1 MLPERGLR
9 AAGGAIVALVLI
21 AGLSLRLLE
30 TVRARLWID
39 EYLVLEIGSQA
50 TAASVAAKLRSEANP
65 PLYFLLAHVVLETA
79 ADPELA
85 LRLISALA
93 GTLTTVLAAWVAWR
107 RWGPL
112 PAIVAAILVAA
123 SAVAIHYSAEI
134 RPFALLG
141 LVTLLYLEI
150 LDRTLARPSIASFAV
165 EALLIVLATSLH
177 AYGAPLLFVG
187 PAVCLATFRY
197 GALSRQFLVTGIAGA
212 VLLPTTLF
220 PLWRLV
226 PETNEYLVDL
236 WKGRSPLA
244 PVVLM
249 LRDVLP
255 TSRWPS
261 SLLPPTDA
269 LLLAAEGAA
278 AILAAALATVALAA
292 GLRRRGAW
300 RPDTY
305 TVALLVLLS
314 GNAAM
319 AVFFSLTGRP
329 VVAPGRFSVPLVAPF
344 ALTVAAASRAAPT
357 GRACAAGLAGLGIL
371 SLSLRLARPTVTGI
385 RPEALAAEVLSRN
398 ATGPSLI
405 LTVGLSGI
413 PLRYAFRKRADVTFR
428 SYPIEI
434 DRHIGW
440 WAPRHH
446 LGHPDDLARDAE
458 ELSREALTVSQS
470 GRRIFIEGADSPI
483 AVPLRAALSG
493 SFRPRPL
500 NRLDAGLFEL
510 VPIENARAGEAR

>member
-1 MLPERGLR
+1 MLPQRGLG
-9 AAGGAIVALVLI
+9 AAGGAIVALVLV
-21 AGLSLRLLE
+21 AGIGLRLSE
-30 TVRARLWID
+30 TVRARLWTD
-39 EYLVLEIGSQA
+39 EYLVLEIGSQP
-50 TAASVAAKLRSEANP
+50 TAAAVAAKLRSEANP
-65 PLYFLLAHVVLETA
+65 PLYYLLAHVVLGNA

-85 LRLISALA
+85 LRLVSALA
-93 GTLTTVLAAWVAWR
+93 GTLTTVLAAWIAWR
-107 RWGPL
+107 RWGL
-112 PAIVAAILVAA
+112 FPAVVASILVAS
-123 SAVAIHYSAEI
+123 SAVAVHYSAEI

-150 LDRTLARPSIASFAV
+150 LDRALMRPSTAFLAL

-187 PAVCLATFRY
+187 PAVCLATRRY
-197 GALSRQFLVTGIAGA
+197 GGLSRQVLVAGLAGA
-212 VLLPTTLF
+212 VLLPTTLL

-236 WKGRSPLA
+236 WQGRGPMAAVGL
-244 PVVLM
+244 V

-269 LLLAAEGAA
+269 LARMAEGAA
-278 AILAAALATVALAA
+278 VLLAAALAIAALAA
-292 GLRRRGAW
+292 RVRRRDAW

-319 AVFFSLTGRP
+319 AVLFSLAGRP

-344 ALTVAAASRAAPT
+344 ALAIAAASRAASA
-357 GRACAAGLAGLGIL
+357 GRACAAGLAGLAIL
-371 SLSLRLARPTVTGI
+371 TSSLRLARPAVTGI
-385 RPEALAAEVLSRN
+385 RPEALEAEVLNRN

-405 LTVGLSGI
+405 LAVGLSGI

-434 DRHIGW
+434 ERHIGW
-440 WAPRHH
+440 WAPRRH
-446 LGHPDDLARDAE
+446 LRRPDELTRDAE
-458 ELSREALTVSQS
+458 ELSREALSGSQS
-470 GRRIFIEGADSPI
+470 GRRIFIEGADSPV
-483 AVPLRAALSG
+483 AVPLRRALSR
-493 SFRPRPL
+493 SFRPRLL
-500 NRLDAGLFEL
+500 NRLAPGLLEL
-510 VPIENARAGEAR
+510 EPIESAPDGEAR

>member
-1 MLPERGLR
+1 VLPQRGLG
-9 AAGGAIVALVLI
+9 AAGGAIIALVLI
-21 AGLSLRLLE
+21 AGIGLRLSE
-30 TVRARLWID
+30 AVRARLWTD
-39 EYLVLEIGSQA
+39 EYLVLEIGSQP
-50 TAASVAAKLRSEANP
+50 TAAAVAAKLRSEANP

-85 LRLISALA
+85 LRLFSALA
-93 GTLTTVLAAWVAWR
+93 GTLMATLAAWIAWR
-107 RWGPL
+107 RWGL
-112 PAIVAAILVAA
+112 VPAIVAAILVAS
-123 SAVAIHYSAEI
+123 SAVAVHYSAEI

-141 LVTLLYLEI
+141 LVTLVYLEI
-150 LDRTLARPSIASFAV
+150 LDRALVRPSIASFAF
-165 EALLIVLATSLH
+165 EAFLIVLATSLH

-187 PAVCLATFRY
+187 PAVCLATRRY
-197 GALSRQFLVTGIAGA
+197 VGFGRQVLVAGIAGA
-212 VLLPTTLF
+212 VLLPTTLL

-236 WKGRSPLA
+236 WQGRSPLA
-244 PVVLM
+244 PVALV

-269 LLLAAEGAA
+269 LLRVAEGAA
-278 AILAAALATVALAA
+278 ALLAAALAIAALAA
-292 GLRRRGAW
+292 CLRRRDAW

-319 AVFFSLTGRP
+319 AVLFSLAGRP

-344 ALTVAAASRAAPT
+344 ALAVAAASRAAPA
-357 GRACAAGLAGLGIL
+357 GRACAVGLAGLAIL
-371 SLSLRLARPTVTGI
+371 SVSLRLARPAVTGI
-385 RPEALAAEVLSRN
+385 RPEALAAEVLNRN

-405 LTVGLSGI
+405 VAVGLSGI
-413 PLRYAFRKRADVTFR
+413 PLRYAFRRRADVTFR

-434 DRHIGW
+434 ERHIGW

-446 LGHPDDLARDAE
+446 LQRPDELARDAE

-470 GRRIFIEGADSPI
+470 GRRIFIEGADSPV
-483 AVPLRAALSG
+483 AVPLRRALSG
-493 SFRPRPL
+493 SFRPRLL
-500 NRLDAGLFEL
+500 NRLAVGLFEL
-510 VPIENARAGEAR
+510 VPIENAPAGEAR

>member
-1 MLPERGLR
+1 VLPQRGLG
-9 AAGGAIVALVLI
+9 AAGGAIVALVLV
-21 AGLSLRLLE
+21 AGIGLRLSE
-30 TVRARLWID
+30 TVRARLWTD
-39 EYLVLEIGSQA
+39 EYLVLEIGSQP
-50 TAASVAAKLRSEANP
+50 TAAAVAAKLRSEANP
-65 PLYFLLAHVVLETA
+65 PLYFLLAHVVLEKA

-85 LRLISALA
+85 LRLVSALA
-93 GTLTTVLAAWVAWR
+93 GILTIALAAWTAWR
-107 RWGPL
+107 RWGL
-112 PAIVAAILVAA
+112 FPAIVAAVLVAA
-123 SAVAIHYSAEI
+123 SAVAVHYSAEI

-150 LDRTLARPSIASFAV
+150 LDRALGRPSIASLSV
-165 EALLIVLATSLH
+165 EAFLIVLATSLH

-187 PAVCLATFRY
+187 PAVCLATRRY
-197 GALSRQFLVTGIAGA
+197 GGLSRQVLVTGVAGA

-236 WKGRSPLA
+236 WQGRSPLA
-244 PVVLM
+244 PVGLV

-269 LLLAAEGAA
+269 LLRVAEGAA
-278 AILAAALATVALAA
+278 ALLAVALAFAALAAC
-292 GLRRRGAW
+292 LRRREAW

-319 AVFFSLTGRP
+319 AVVFSLTGRP

-344 ALTVAAASRAAPT
+344 ALAVAAASRAAPA
-357 GRACAAGLAGLGIL
+357 GRACAAGLAGLAIL
-371 SLSLRLARPTVTGI
+371 TASLRLARPTVTGM
-385 RPEALAAEVLSRN
+385 RPEALAAETLRRN
-398 ATGPSLI
+398 ATGPSLV

-413 PLRYAFRKRADVTFR
+413 PLRWAFRGRADLTFR

-434 DRHIGW
+434 ERHIGW

-446 LGHPDDLARDAE
+446 LRRPDELARDAE

-470 GRRIFIEGADSPI
+470 GRRVFIEGADSPV
-483 AVPLRAALSG
+483 AVPLRRALGS
-493 SFRPRPL
+493 SFRPRLL
-500 NRLDAGLFEL
+500 NRLAAGLFEL
-510 VPIENARAGEAR
+510 VPIENAPAGEMR